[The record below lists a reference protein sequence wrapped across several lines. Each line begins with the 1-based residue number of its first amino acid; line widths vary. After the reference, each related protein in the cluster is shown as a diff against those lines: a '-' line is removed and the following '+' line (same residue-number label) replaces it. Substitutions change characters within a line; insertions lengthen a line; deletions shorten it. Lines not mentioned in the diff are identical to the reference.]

1 MKDVIFLMNLKSKIF
16 KAGMVT
22 SLLSGSVIGP
32 ASQIVHATETSKAS
46 TSSST
51 TEKKSDKKGKE
62 TVASS

>member
-1 MKDVIFLMNLKSKIF
+1 MNLKSKIF

-22 SLLSGSVIGP
+22 ALLSGSVLGP

-51 TEKKSDKKGKE
+51 AEDVSCEISK
-62 TVASS
+62 